1 MIETDLIHVGINAA
15 ALALDDVVAL
25 RDEHR
30 ETHAAYMRSLRGFVD
45 ELSRVADTSERDQ
58 LLLDRRE
65 AIDDEARLIQEQLR
79 IETRQIASVGIGIA
93 GAAWS
98 ATTGDPIG
106 LAATAASLVLGFG
119 NSDSSAGAYTYLF
132 QVNER

>member
-1 MIETDLIHVGINAA
+1 MIETDLIHVGINTA
-15 ALALDDVVAL
+15 ALPLDEVVAL

-30 ETHAAYMRSLRGFVD
+30 EAHAAYMRSLRGFVD
-45 ELSRVADTSERDQ
+45 ERSRVADANEREQ

-65 AIDDEARLIQEQLR
+65 AIDDEARRIQKQLR
-79 IETRQIASVGIGIA
+79 LQTRQIASVGIGIA

-106 LAATAASLVLGFG
+106 LAATAASLFLGLG